1 MGIEIERKF
10 LVTDDSWRTLAD
22 TGTPYEQGYLSSN
35 RDCSIRVRIEGEQAR
50 LNIKSATLGIVR
62 TEYEYGI
69 PVEEARE
76 LLDNFCGNT
85 VTKIR
90 YLVPFAGRTW
100 EVDVFSKE
108 NTGLVVAEIEL
119 ENEEENPELPPWA
132 GEEVS
137 GDPRYYN
144 TELSRHPYSRWQ
156 NGDNIAC

>member
-10 LVTDDSWRTLAD
+10 LVTDDSWRHDAD
-22 TGTPYEQGYLSSN
+22 TGTAYEQGYLSSN

-76 LLDNFCGNT
+76 LLDKFCGST
-85 VTKIR
+85 VTKTR
-90 YLVPFAGRTW
+90 YRVPFAGRTW
-100 EVDVFSKE
+100 EVDVFSKD
-108 NTGLVVAEIEL
+108 NTGLIVAEIEL
-119 ENEEENPELPPWA
+119 ENEKARPDLPPWA

-144 TELSRHPYSRWQ
+144 TELSRKPYTRW
-156 NGDNIAC
+156 